1 MRRKHCATRVCD
13 LHPVSEL
20 AWRQPVIIV
29 LAEPETL
36 KPREDLFRSANLHVV
51 PCCGHD
57 TPAVVKI
64 AVDIFFGKDLSRA
77 RHQASELLS
86 RRTRQCPAVVSKSVA
101 AL

>member
-1 MRRKHCATRVCD
+1 MRRENRATRVCD

-20 AWRQPVIIV
+20 AWRQPVIVV

-36 KPREDLFRSANLHVV
+36 KAREDLFRSANLHVV

-57 TPAVVKI
+57 TSAMVKI
-64 AVDIFFGKDLSRA
+64 AVDVFFGEGLA
-77 RHQASELLS
+77 CACHQASELLAG
-86 RRTRQCPAVVSKSVA
+86 RNWQCPAVVGKSIA